1 MGKRLGV
8 LRWPLGLLLL
18 VAGVLVFAYWGVPE
32 GRTQGGRLFTGNVE
46 SFPVELQQAVQQGEK
61 PDKEKRAEYEQ
72 FEQLWKQQAL
82 PAEVEQRVATLS
94 VSMARVAGL
103 SRAYFREW
111 YQQLLYYLQHV
122 EAQEQL
128 STIMTI
134 VEAACG
140 VRNLGVVSQLSVLRD
155 AAALVQDSILHE
167 GNAFSWG
174 LTGQPT
180 GIRTKPELMVEFQGV
195 DLACRRTGDSI
206 LIFNTS
212 GCYYPLRFDWEGRGG
227 EVRWLRSDFDPA
239 QVHAQLEG
247 YRIDMTKTTYSAD
260 SAVFTNTNYF
270 DSPVKG
276 RLVDKLT
283 KTGERPDVVYPEFH
297 TYGKDYTVKS
307 HFPGV
312 EFRGGCIMQGSQL
325 IGVGTHESPVRFRM
339 ERNDSLFIK
348 LNTLRMAFR
357 PTMMVADNAEVTIYL
372 KGDSL
377 YHNGLRFEYYDPEKV
392 VRLRGTNI
400 KTTHAPIY
408 SSYHK
413 MSIYFDELSWK
424 VGSDKLIFGPQYGST
439 QGQAYFQ
446 SDAYF
451 KSEPFDRLMGMS
463 YEHPLLELEEISKW
477 YGGRTI
483 PIKLVAERMRKPLT
497 TVRRLLMDLS
507 VQGYLLYDIEA
518 QEVTLLDRMFRSIQA
533 KFKEIDYDAIEFSS
547 QVGKDQAN
555 AVLDLNNADLDVYSV
570 PRVSVSDSQNVN
582 IIPRG
587 RYVKLQ
593 KNRDFQF
600 DGTVNVGLFTFMG
613 DSMHFDYEHYTID
626 LTKVDSAYLHFQLE
640 DSAAADGSRATAL
653 VRSKLEELTGFIYID
668 DPNNKAGL
676 RRNEGYPLFKSTKP
690 SKVYY
695 NNTAGGNPSYSKEKL
710 RFEVDTFTFH
720 NMFRIGRKDI
730 SFPGRLEA
738 DSLLDAFRDTLVLC
752 PDTSLGF
759 VHPTPPEGIPL
770 YNGKARF
777 YENLMLSGSGLRG
790 DGKLTFLNST
800 TRSHDFVFHP
810 DSMVAKS
817 TEFNIAGKKSLDA
830 NYPDVYGGVHN
841 IKWVPADGEFHASRG
856 QQGFGL
862 YDSAAD
868 FQGDIT
874 YTAQSLLGSGTV
886 GMRKAK
892 MTSENFVFENRAWH
906 SDSMGIRFFVEL
918 DKATAF
924 SADKVRGEVDYDSRS
939 GEFGS
944 ISSAVVGN
952 MEALGYQC
960 LADTIFWPI
969 DGDEIRL
976 TTSGVQQLVDSGK
989 FKFPRAY
996 MLDSIPQ
1003 GSIFYSVVPQEDSL
1017 YFAAPQA
1024 TYLFTDPYLKADGVK
1039 EILVADAMIYPDN
1052 FYVGVKSK
1060 ERMLPL
1066 NNATLYFDKANLTH
1080 RVYAANLMV
1089 YGGYSYAG
1097 KGKIDYVSDWPS
1109 PQVLNLDTIQVL
1121 GKGPE
1126 ATSHAYSQVDS
1137 AADFHLSQRFSYEGQ
1152 VEVDSH
1158 EPQFLFTGAAK
1169 PIYEC
1174 YKFAAAPLRFSSR
1187 LKADSIMIPYGP
1199 KPRSSKD
1206 SVIVSGIMLSY
1217 VSTSPYGAFVSN
1229 RRSRQDL
1236 AMMEPVGKLTYNT
1249 QRGRFQLADSAKFV
1263 NVDTVLSFIE
1273 MDPTECRLFASGP
1286 ATLPFDLGQVHVN
1299 TTLSGSYDVRDSS
1312 VNARAFIDFD
1322 FLFLEEA
1329 LKMLA
1334 ADINARPDLTPL
1346 DEKLP
1351 SYQQGLRQRLP
1362 YKEFM
1367 KTKEQIDLFGLC
1379 KEPLGKLEAT
1389 ISLGDV
1395 QLRWDRASRSYVSM
1409 GALGITSIAG
1419 VHINKRVDG
1428 FLEMYKRVSGD
1439 YFILYLE
1446 LAPDVYYLFHFTG
1459 ETMYTVSSNSAY
1471 LAAIDKEK
1479 ARKRR
1484 KPADKSGKK
1493 YVYTIGTN
1501 DDVESVHARYRGVKS
1516 YH

>member
-1 MGKRLGV
+1 MAKRLGV
-8 LRWPLGLLLL
+8 VRWPIVALLLC
-18 VAGVLVFAYWGVPE
+18 GFVFGLAYWGVPE
-32 GRTQGGRLFTGNVE
+32 GHTQGGRLFTGQVE
-46 SFPVELQQAVQQGEK
+46 TFPAELEQAVQQGE
-61 PDKEKRAEYEQ
+61 RAERAQREGYEA
-72 FEQLWKQQAL
+72 FARLWQQQAL
-82 PAEVEQRVATLS
+82 SLEVEQRVATLS
-94 VSMARVAGL
+94 VAMARVAGL
-103 SRAYFREW
+103 SRAYFRLW
-111 YQQLLYYLQHV
+111 YTSLLYYMEHTELQG
-122 EAQEQL
+122 QL
-128 STIMTI
+128 STLLT
-134 VEAACG
+134 VLEASCG
-140 VRNLGVVSQLSVLRD
+140 ARSLGVVAQLSVLRD
-155 AAALVQDSILHE
+155 AVALVQDSILHE

-174 LTGQPT
+174 ATGQPVAV
-180 GIRTKPELMVEFQGV
+180 RTEPELALEFQGV
-195 DLACRRTGDSI
+195 DLECRRPGDSI

-212 GCYYPLRFDWEGRGG
+212 GRYYPLRFAWEGRGG
-227 EVRWLRSDFDPA
+227 EVRWLRSGFEPSA
-239 QVHAQLEG
+239 VHAQLG
-247 YRIDMTKTTYSAD
+247 AYRIDMTKTAYTAD
-260 SAVFTNTNYF
+260 SAIFTNTDYF
-270 DSPVKG
+270 DRPVQG
-276 RLVDKLT
+276 RLEDKLT
-283 KTGERPDVVYPEFH
+283 KTGERPDVFYPEFH
-297 TYGKDYTVKS
+297 TYGTDYTVKS

-325 IGVGTHESPVRFRM
+325 IGVGTQERPVRFQM
-339 ERNDSLFIK
+339 ERNDTLFIK
-348 LNTLRMAFR
+348 LRTLRMAFR

-392 VRLRGTNI
+392 VRLRGTSI
-400 KTTHAPIY
+400 KTTHAPLY

-413 MSIYFDELSWK
+413 MLIYFDELSWK

-439 QGQAYFQ
+439 LGQAYFQ

-451 KSEPFDRLMGMS
+451 KAEPFDRLMGMS

-483 PIKLVAERMRKPLT
+483 PIRLVAERMHRPLT

-518 QEVTLLDRMFRSIQA
+518 QEITLLDRMFRSIQA
-533 KFKEIDYDAIEFSS
+533 KFKEVDYDAIEFSS

-593 KNRDFQF
+593 KDRDFQF
-600 DGTVNVGLFTFMG
+600 DGVVNVGLFTFMG

-626 LTKVDSAYLHFQLE
+626 LTKVDSAYLRFQLD

-668 DPNNKAGL
+668 EPNNKAGL

-695 NNTAGGNPSYSKEKL
+695 NNTAGGNPSYAKEKL
-710 RFEVDTFTFH
+710 SFQVDTFTFH

-817 TEFNIAGKKSLDA
+817 TEFSIAGTKSVDA

-841 IKWVPADGEFHASRG
+841 IRWVPADGEFHASRG
-856 QQGFGL
+856 QQGFSL
-862 YDSAAD
+862 YDSAAA

-886 GMRKAK
+886 GMRKAN
-892 MTSENFVFENRAWH
+892 MTSDHFVFENRAWH

-924 SADKVRGEVDYDSRS
+924 SADRVRGEVDYDSRS

-952 MEALGYQC
+952 MDALGYQC

-976 TTSGVQQLVDSGK
+976 TTTGVQQLVDSGK
-989 FKFPRAY
+989 FKFPRGY
-996 MLDSIPQ
+996 MLDSVPQ

-1024 TYLFTDPYLKADGVK
+1024 TYLFTDPYLKADGVR

-1066 NNATLYFDKANLTH
+1066 HNATLYFDKANLTH
-1080 RVYAANLMV
+1080 HIYAADLMV

-1097 KGKIDYVSDWPS
+1097 KGRIDYQSDWPT
-1109 PQVLNLDTIQVL
+1109 PQVLTLDTIMVRGQ
-1121 GKGPE
+1121 GPE
-1126 ATSHAYSQVDS
+1126 ATSHAFSQVDS
-1137 AADFHLSQRFSYEGQ
+1137 AAGFHLSQRFSFEGR

-1158 EPQFLFTGAAK
+1158 EPLFLFNGAAK
-1169 PIYEC
+1169 PLYEC
-1174 YKFAAAPLRFSSR
+1174 YKFSAAPLRFSSR
-1187 LKADSIMIPYGP
+1187 LQADSLMIPYGP

-1206 SVIVSGIMLSY
+1206 SVIVSGLMLSY

-1229 RRSRQDL
+1229 RRSRMDESL
-1236 AMMEPVGKLTYNT
+1236 VEPVGKLTYNA
-1249 QRGRFQLADSAKFV
+1249 QRGRFQLADSAKFAHA
-1263 NVDTVLSFIE
+1263 DTVLPLIE
-1273 MDPTECRLFASGP
+1273 LDPTECRLFTSGP
-1286 ATLPFDLGQVHVN
+1286 VRLPFDLGQVHVN
-1299 TTLSGSYDVRDSS
+1299 TTLSGTYDARDSS

-1322 FLFLEEA
+1322 FLFLDDA

-1334 ADINARPDLTPL
+1334 ADIQAREELTPL

-1351 SYQQGLRQRLP
+1351 SYQDGLRWRLSP
-1362 YKEFM
+1362 EAFK

-1379 KEPLGKLEAT
+1379 KEPVGKLKTT

-1395 QLRWDRASRSYVSM
+1395 QLRWDRATRSYVSM
-1409 GALGITSIAG
+1409 GALGVTSIG
-1419 VHINKRVDG
+1419 GTYINKRVKG
-1428 FLEMYKRVSGD
+1428 FLEFYKRVSGD

-1446 LAPDVYYLFHFTG
+1446 LSPGEFYLFHFTG
-1459 ETMYTVSSNSAY
+1459 ETMYTVSSNSLY

-1484 KPADKSGKK
+1484 RAADKTGKK

-1501 DDVESVHARYRGVKS
+1501 DDVESAQSRCRGVES
-1516 YH
+1516 YR